1 MSKQITVTGAG
12 GYVGS
17 VLVGRLLRAGYAVR
31 AVDRFFFGMEPL
43 DYYRHHPKLEVRM
56 QDIRQMT
63 PRDLEGSWAVIDL
76 AALSNDPS
84 GDLDPELTY
93 SINQVGRINLSRAA
107 KAAGVAR
114 YVMSSSCSVYGAGAD
129 ANLTETSP
137 LNPLTAYAKSCAAAE
152 EVVRG
157 LSAPEF
163 TAGALRLATL
173 FGLSPR
179 MRFDLVVN
187 AMTLDAMTKRCVSV
201 VGGQQWRPLVCVTD
215 AAQAFINAIEAPA
228 EVIGGNVFNIGMTNM
243 QVLDVATLVRDS
255 VPVKADVAIAPGGT
269 DARNYSVNFTA
280 ASALGFSA
288 RHSLRESIRDIA
300 AALQEWRVRTDDRT
314 RTVVWYRQLLSNGG
328 GLAYVAAAAAA
339 SGGEGAP
346 AAAAP
351 LAALNA

>member
-1 MSKQITVTGAG
+1 MSKLVTVTGAG

-17 VLVGRLLRAGYAVR
+17 VLVGRLLRAGYAVK

-43 DYYRHHPKLEVRM
+43 DFYRQHPALEICTR
-56 QDIRQMT
+56 DTREIT

-84 GDLDPELTY
+84 GDLDPDLTY
-93 SINQVGRINLSRAA
+93 SINQIGRINVSRAA
-107 KAAGVAR
+107 KTAGVER
-114 YVMSSSCSVYGAGAD
+114 YVMSSSCSVYGAGVD
-129 ANLTETSP
+129 ANLTETSE

-157 LSAPEF
+157 LSGPEF

-187 AMTLDAMTKRCVSV
+187 AMTLDAMTKRCISV
-201 VGGQQWRPLVCVTD
+201 MGGAQWRPLVCVSD

-228 EVIGGNVFNIGMTNM
+228 SQVHGKVYNIGMTNM
-243 QVLDVATLVRDS
+243 QIGDVAHLVRDT
-255 VPVKADVAIAPGGT
+255 VPVKAEVSIAPGGS

-280 ASALGFSA
+280 AAAIGFSP
-288 RHSLRESIRDIA
+288 RHTLRDSIGEIA
-300 AALQEWRVRTDDRT
+300 AALKEWRVRMDDRT
-314 RTVVWYRQLLSNGG
+314 RTVVWYRRLLSNGG
-328 GLAYVAAAAAA
+328 GLAYASAPGNAQAEPPAVALNGAMAAA
-339 SGGEGAP
+339 GA
-346 AAAAP
+346 
-351 LAALNA
+351 